1 MSSSP
6 DGIRS
11 NTITPTET
19 RGSVPQFPT
28 PSPKLNGLVSSPGG
42 SRSAAIAAGANP
54 RRLRAFIK
62 NEATL
67 NHLHVKL
74 GPGCTTSDYHFTLSV
89 ATGLANGTGG
99 EHNIEDYQGEIS
111 VASAGTIAYS
121 FYEVSRPQ

>member
-11 NTITPTET
+11 DTITPTAARSAT
-19 RGSVPQFPT
+19 PQFPT
-28 PSPKLNGLVSSPGG
+28 PSAKINGLVSSPGG

-54 RRLRAFIK
+54 RRLVAFIK
-62 NEATL
+62 NEAAV

-74 GPGCTTSDYHFTLSV
+74 GPGCTTTDYHFILAVGASLS
-89 ATGLANGTGG
+89 NGTGG
-99 EHNIEDYQGEIS
+99 EHRIEDYQGQIT

>member
-19 RGSVPQFPT
+19 RGTTPPFPT
-28 PSPKLNGLVSSPGG
+28 TGLKINGLVSSPGG
-42 SRSAAIAAGANP
+42 SRSSAIAAGANP
-54 RRLRAFIK
+54 GRLRAFIK

-74 GPGCTTSDYHFTLSV
+74 GPGCTTTDYHFTLSV

-99 EHNIEDYQGEIS
+99 EHKFEDYQGEIS
-111 VASAGTIAYS
+111 VASAGTVAYS

>member
-11 NTITPTET
+11 DTITPTAARSDT
-19 RGSVPQFPT
+19 PQFPT
-28 PSPKLNGLVSSPGG
+28 PSAKINGLVSSPGG

-62 NEATL
+62 NNRNDNPL
-67 NHLHVKL
+67 FVKL
-74 GPGCTTSDYHFTLSV
+74 GPGCTTSDYHFNLSV
-89 ATGLANGTGG
+89 ATALANGTGG
-99 EHNIEDYQGEIS
+99 EHKIEDYQGEIS
-111 VASAGTIAYS
+111 VASAGTVAYS